1 MGPGRRGPEGA
12 VGASGGTLGWPGR
25 VAVGVLHGDTPEV
38 FLAESDAVLSR
49 LLAVRLVGPSRPE
62 DFAPGVLE
70 EIRSALLHQRWADAV
85 TAWML
90 ASGEVLDGYP
100 DEEVVTEEMLDD
112 ERASMEIRLLPIF
125 HNRAGP

>member
-1 MGPGRRGPEGA
+1 
-12 VGASGGTLGWPGR
+12 
-25 VAVGVLHGDTPEV
+25 V
-38 FLAESDAVLSR
+38 FLAESDAVLGR

-70 EIRSALLHQRWADAV
+70 EIQAALLEQRWADAV

-112 ERASMEIRLLPIF
+112 ERASMEIRLSPIF
-125 HNRAGP
+125 HGQAHP

>member
-1 MGPGRRGPEGA
+1 MRGSTACGNLP
-12 VGASGGTLGWPGR
+12 
-25 VAVGVLHGDTPEV
+25 
-38 FLAESDAVLSR
+38 SDAVLGR

-70 EIRSALLHQRWADAV
+70 EIRSALLEQRWADAV

-100 DEEVVTEEMLDD
+100 DD
-112 ERASMEIRLLPIF
+112 RRLKF
-125 HNRAGP
+125 NATSRWSQGPWPTLVRSLYVAARLGLEFPQTRRPLSSGI

>member
-1 MGPGRRGPEGA
+1 LGP
-12 VGASGGTLGWPGR
+12 SGGTLGWPGR
-25 VAVGVLHGDTPEV
+25 VAVGVRHGDTPEV
-38 FLAESDAVLSR
+38 FLAESDAVLGR

-62 DFAPGVLE
+62 DFPPGVLE
-70 EIRSALLHQRWADAV
+70 EIRSALLEQRWADAV

-112 ERASMEIRLLPIF
+112 ERASMEIRLSPIF
-125 HNRAGP
+125 QGQAHP